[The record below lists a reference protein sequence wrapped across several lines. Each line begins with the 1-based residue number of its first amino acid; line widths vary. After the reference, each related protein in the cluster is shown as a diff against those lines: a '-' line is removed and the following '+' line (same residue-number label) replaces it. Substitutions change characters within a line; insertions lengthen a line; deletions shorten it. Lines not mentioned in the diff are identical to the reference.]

1 MKRHLAFLWCL
12 KELMHCKQHL
22 GSGRVSFL
30 LLILNLRG
38 FTYLYI
44 LQQHAAN
51 HSGWE
56 SNCQSYHLCIV
67 TIPRVVA
74 GNSQCAAAGAGQTNS
89 SLCSQWSRGMC
100 RTISFDFFFP
110 PHSATCRHVRLILHT
125 PWRSTLRGSSSR
137 PTLCEVVIRHL
148 KNWRVK

>member
-100 RTISFDFFFP
+100 RTISLDFFFP
-110 PHSATCRHVRLILHT
+110 PTVQLAGMSDWFSTLPGDQHSGAPPAVRLY
-125 PWRSTLRGSSSR
+125 
-137 PTLCEVVIRHL
+137 
-148 KNWRVK
+148 VKLLSAI